1 MTLSTCRRASHVET
15 APPQLLHVLL
25 DLTSSLLVE
34 SNPWYLELIW
44 DIMDA
49 KKRID
54 DSEPV
59 RSPSKIDSDGSL
71 SLRFSFRA
79 LHTSYRKLSYLSNG
93 GGRAGAQKPPR
104 VGLDQQARRSSN
116 LISYKDNIDRL
127 ARELRERRARD
138 DCEQHNPVAME
149 PQDQDNQGV
158 GIPRNIGDG
167 DAPRNHQQ
175 RQGIVPPPVQ
185 NNNFEIKSGLISMI
199 QGNKFHGLPLE
210 DPLDHLDNF
219 DRLCSLTKINCVSE
233 DSFKLRL
240 FPFSLGDKAHHWEK
254 TLPAGSITSW
264 DDCKKAFLTK
274 FFSNSRTARL
284 RNEIS
289 SFTQKQSE
297 SICEAWERFKGYTIQ
312 CPHHGFKKAS
322 LLSTLYRGVLPKIRM
337 LLDTASNGNFLNKD
351 VEEGWELIENLAL
364 SDGNYNEDFDRSNRG
379 IGDSDA
385 KHSKDI
391 KALNDK
397 LDQILLSQ
405 QKQVHYITEEEHYQI
420 QEGENTQ
427 AAEVSYIQN
436 QGGYNKGYNP
446 YKPAHPNLSYRSTN
460 VANPQDQ
467 VYPQQQQ
474 NQSKPFLP
482 YNQGFAPKQQF
493 SGGFHHQNPPL
504 GFAQQPQQVQPVQDQ
519 DMKQM
524 LQQLLQGQA
533 AGAIAL
539 DKKLAEIH
547 NKVDCT
553 FNDLNIKFEAL
564 NSRIQYMESQVTSTS
579 APQNP
584 GQLPGK
590 AIQHQKGHVNAI
602 HLRSGRELLT
612 RPSIAPV
619 TEDSEIQEGEDF
631 IQHETQV
638 NDTTKLDQA
647 AIPSDQAKSPQI
659 KEPVVDKSK
668 KKAFIPPPYK
678 PKIPFPG
685 RFKQDIIEKYRAMF
699 AKHIKELEARMPL
712 IDAYKLIPDSHKFF
726 KDMVMERIKEVQGMA
741 MESHECSEIIQTK
754 IIPKKL
760 GDPGSF
766 TLPCS
771 LSTLA
776 FSNCLCDLGA
786 FKSLMPLSV
795 AKRLGF
801 SKFKPCNIT
810 LILADESIRFPH
822 GLLEDLP
829 IKIGNAEIPTDFIVL
844 EMDEPKDPLIL
855 GRPFLATA
863 RAVIDVKNGKI
874 DLNLGNDFTMK
885 FDINDAT
892 RKPTIEGQTFVVKVM
907 DCLADE
913 QLEEVAEEDHQK
925 TSLTKSG
932 EAGYLLTETWSCGKS
947 LESHKE
953 VAGSEVLKGL
963 IEPETEVKVAY
974 EASSTHAQPTDS
986 SIHLSKPSTS
996 LENSSST
1003 KHRDKLLESS
1013 NSAPDGWLELKERSK
1028 WQDKAI
1034 RELTDTVRELKDQ
1047 IKKLHGI
1054 ANQVPLPIKDVP
1066 NDEASTLVS
1075 AKGSEITSEWIKRFK
1090 EAKAQNRM
1098 SGLDSTCPPRREVE
1112 LAPWC
1117 HSKPKPK
1124 PYSTASKRKNT
1135 PLAFGI
1141 RLGDMIMDELV
1152 AEDALDQQLE
1162 YTAKEEL
1169 IEQGTAAKEKELE
1182 HTTKEEALITP
1193 TGPMTRSRAKK
1204 FIQAIGGLLVNIQEQ
1219 SNNLEKLGERAIPI
1233 EFNNGRVT
1241 QLYSFSLVEFCPNGF
1256 SQQGNPVPP
1265 LVRHIQRRTSGISE
1279 AFRNLCVTFR
1289 FTSSSFNLL
1298 EWTTRVDHS
1307 NTIQDHRPSTIRS
1320 TDSLHSTISDPYS
1333 SRLLEQNPIRPS
1345 ETPTRA
1351 SLNSLDLRYSTVQLP
1366 TRSHTRLIQGYSIHS
1381 TSFRVKDSR
1390 EFVLSGKMVGTD
1402 GETSNNNNNKLLIE
1416 ALTTKMDQMLN
1427 QRMEEFRQ
1435 QMQYQHVADRTRDRE
1450 EHGRPPRQNHEPR
1463 EQTRDE
1469 AAEEYYGIHSSS
1481 SRDSQ
1486 RRARRGRGDRE
1497 PVRDYFGGV
1506 KLRIP
1511 PFHGKNDPDA
1521 YLEWEKKIEL
1531 LFNCKHY
1538 TEINR
1543 VRVAATE
1550 FHDYALSWWDQ
1561 IVTSRRRNGEYPVET
1576 WTEMKTIMRKR
1587 FVPSHY
1593 HRELHQRLRR
1603 LTQGHRLVEEY
1614 YQDMEK
1620 LMLRADISEDR
1631 EATMSRFLGGLN
1643 RDIQD
1648 RLETQH
1654 YVELEE
1660 MLHKAILFEQQLKRK
1675 SNSRTSYGAGAATS
1689 KPSYTKEVHR
1699 EEAPSSHKEIKP
1711 STTFRNDLKTVTSGQ
1726 DNKGK
1731 AVVRTRDVRCFK
1743 CQGRGHYANECSNR
1757 KIMVLLDSG
1766 EFESEDEQPESPTSV
1781 EEHEEFPI
1789 KGELLVA
1796 RRSLSLQT
1804 KSEEQKQRE
1813 NLFHT
1818 RCHVQGKV
1826 CSLIIDGGSCTN
1838 VASES
1843 MVKKLGLKVEKH
1855 PRPYNLQWLN
1865 DSGEM
1870 RVKKQVLVPLSI
1882 GKYEDEILCDILP
1895 MEASH
1900 ILLGR
1905 PWQSDRRIMH
1915 DGFTNRYSFDFK
1927 GRKTVLVPMTPN
1939 EVYQD
1944 QVRLEQKGER
1954 VKKNPNFYAKAG
1966 EVKQALY
1973 SKRPMLLF
1981 VFKQALT
1988 SLSDLAPVLPSEMKS
2003 LLQDYQ
2009 DVFPE
2014 DNPKGLPPIRG
2025 IEHQIDFVPGASLPN
2040 RPAYRTNP
2048 VETKELQKQID
2059 ELMEKGHIRES
2070 MSPCAVPVLL
2080 VPKKD
2085 GSWRMCVD
2093 CRAINN
2099 ITVKYRHPIPRLDD
2113 MLDELHGSCIFSKID
2128 LKSGYHQIRMKEGDE
2143 WKTAFKTKHGLYE
2156 WLVMPFGL
2164 TNAPS
2169 TFMRLMNQV
2178 LRAYIG
2184 VFVVVYFDDIL
2195 VYSKSLDE
2203 HLEHLKL
2210 ILNVLREEKL
2220 FANFKKCTF
2229 CSDNLVFLGFVV
2241 SADGIKVDEEK
2252 IKAIRDWP
2260 IPKTVGEVRSFHG
2273 LAGFY
2278 RRFVK
2283 DFSTLA
2289 APLTEVIKK
2298 DIGFKWEQAQDD
2310 AFHAL
2315 KEKLTNAHVLVLP
2328 DFLKTFEIECDASG
2342 VGIGAVLMQDKRPI
2356 AYFSEKLG
2364 GATLN
2369 YPTYDKEL
2377 YALVRALQTWQH
2389 YLWPKEFVIHTDH
2402 ESLKHLKG
2410 QQKLN
2415 KRHARWV
2422 EFIETFPYVIKY
2434 KKGKD
2439 NVVADALSRRYTLLS
2454 TLEAKLLG
2462 FDQLKELYATDPDFA
2477 NVYQA
2482 CEKFASGHY
2491 YRHEGFLFY
2500 GKRLCVPNCS
2510 LRDLFVREAHGGGL
2524 MGHFGIAKTL
2534 SVMQDHFYWPHLKRD
2549 VERICERCV
2558 VCKHAKSKVQPHG
2571 LYTPLPIPTHPW
2583 NDISMDFVVGLP
2595 RTKTGRDSIFVV
2607 VDRFSKMAHFIA
2619 CHKTDDA
2626 LHIANL
2632 FFKEIVRLHGMPRTI
2647 VSDRDAKFLSHFWKT
2662 LWSKLGTK
2670 LLFSTTCHPQTD
2682 GQTEVVNRTLS
2693 TLLRALIK
2701 KNLKSW
2707 EECLPHVEFAYNHS
2721 VHSASKFS
2729 PFQIVYGFNPI
2740 SPLDLI
2746 PLPVSERASL
2756 DGKKKADIVQ
2766 QIHEQARTN
2775 IEEKTKQYVKQA
2787 NKGRRKMVF
2796 DVGDQVWVHLRKER
2810 FPAERK
2816 SKLMPRIDG
2825 PFKVTRRI
2833 NDNAYQLDLQGKY
2846 KVSSSFNVSDL
2857 VPFLADET
2865 DLRSNPFQ
2873 EEGDDMIMDELV
2885 AEDALDQQL
2894 EYTAKEELIEQGTAA
2909 KEKELEHT
2917 TKEEALIT
2925 PTGPM
2930 TRSRAKKFIQAIG
2943 GLLVNIQEQSNNLEK
2958 LGERA
2963 IPIEFN
2969 NGRVTQLYSFSLVEF
2984 CPNGFSQQ
2992 GNPVPPLVRH
3002 IQRRTSGISEAF
3014 RNLCVTFRFTS
3025 SSFNLL
3031 EWTTR
3036 VDHSN
3041 TIQDHRPST
3050 IRSTDSLH
3058 STISDPYSSRL
3069 LEQNPIRPSE
3079 TPTRASL
3086 NSLDLRYSTVQL
3098 PTRSHTRL
3106 IQGYSIHSTS
3116 FRVKD
3121 SREFVLLGF

>member
-1 MTLSTCRRASHVET
+1 MYKVSRLKDVAVWSSHGVHEVDNMIGT
-15 APPQLLHVLL
+15 RWKYHGVLEL
-25 DLTSSLLVE
+25 DLEEPGVE
-34 SNPWYLELIW
+34 
-44 DIMDA
+44 
-49 KKRID
+49 
-54 DSEPV
+54 
-59 RSPSKIDSDGSL
+59 
-71 SLRFSFRA
+71 
-79 LHTSYRKLSYLSNG
+79 
-93 GGRAGAQKPPR
+93 
-104 VGLDQQARRSSN
+104 
-116 LISYKDNIDRL
+116 
-127 ARELRERRARD
+127 
-138 DCEQHNPVAME
+138 
-149 PQDQDNQGV
+149 
-158 GIPRNIGDG
+158 
-167 DAPRNHQQ
+167 
-175 RQGIVPPPVQ
+175 
-185 NNNFEIKSGLISMI
+185 
-199 QGNKFHGLPLE
+199 
-210 DPLDHLDNF
+210 
-219 DRLCSLTKINCVSE
+219 
-233 DSFKLRL
+233 
-240 FPFSLGDKAHHWEK
+240 
-254 TLPAGSITSW
+254 
-264 DDCKKAFLTK
+264 
-274 FFSNSRTARL
+274 
-284 RNEIS
+284 
-289 SFTQKQSE
+289 
-297 SICEAWERFKGYTIQ
+297 
-312 CPHHGFKKAS
+312 
-322 LLSTLYRGVLPKIRM
+322 
-337 LLDTASNGNFLNKD
+337 
-351 VEEGWELIENLAL
+351 
-364 SDGNYNEDFDRSNRG
+364 
-379 IGDSDA
+379 
-385 KHSKDI
+385 
-391 KALNDK
+391 
-397 LDQILLSQ
+397 
-405 QKQVHYITEEEHYQI
+405 
-420 QEGENTQ
+420 
-427 AAEVSYIQN
+427 
-436 QGGYNKGYNP
+436 
-446 YKPAHPNLSYRSTN
+446 
-460 VANPQDQ
+460 
-467 VYPQQQQ
+467 
-474 NQSKPFLP
+474 
-482 YNQGFAPKQQF
+482 
-493 SGGFHHQNPPL
+493 
-504 GFAQQPQQVQPVQDQ
+504 
-519 DMKQM
+519 
-524 LQQLLQGQA
+524 
-533 AGAIAL
+533 
-539 DKKLAEIH
+539 
-547 NKVDCT
+547 
-553 FNDLNIKFEAL
+553 
-564 NSRIQYMESQVTSTS
+564 
-579 APQNP
+579 
-584 GQLPGK
+584 
-590 AIQHQKGHVNAI
+590 
-602 HLRSGRELLT
+602 
-612 RPSIAPV
+612 
-619 TEDSEIQEGEDF
+619 
-631 IQHETQV
+631 
-638 NDTTKLDQA
+638 
-647 AIPSDQAKSPQI
+647 
-659 KEPVVDKSK
+659 
-668 KKAFIPPPYK
+668 
-678 PKIPFPG
+678 
-685 RFKQDIIEKYRAMF
+685 
-699 AKHIKELEARMPL
+699 
-712 IDAYKLIPDSHKFF
+712 
-726 KDMVMERIKEVQGMA
+726 
-741 MESHECSEIIQTK
+741 
-754 IIPKKL
+754 
-760 GDPGSF
+760 
-766 TLPCS
+766 
-771 LSTLA
+771 
-776 FSNCLCDLGA
+776 
-786 FKSLMPLSV
+786 
-795 AKRLGF
+795 
-801 SKFKPCNIT
+801 
-810 LILADESIRFPH
+810 
-822 GLLEDLP
+822 
-829 IKIGNAEIPTDFIVL
+829 
-844 EMDEPKDPLIL
+844 
-855 GRPFLATA
+855 
-863 RAVIDVKNGKI
+863 
-874 DLNLGNDFTMK
+874 
-885 FDINDAT
+885 
-892 RKPTIEGQTFVVKVM
+892 
-907 DCLADE
+907 
-913 QLEEVAEEDHQK
+913 
-925 TSLTKSG
+925 
-932 EAGYLLTETWSCGKS
+932 
-947 LESHKE
+947 
-953 VAGSEVLKGL
+953 
-963 IEPETEVKVAY
+963 
-974 EASSTHAQPTDS
+974 
-986 SIHLSKPSTS
+986 
-996 LENSSST
+996 
-1003 KHRDKLLESS
+1003 
-1013 NSAPDGWLELKERSK
+1013 
-1028 WQDKAI
+1028 
-1034 RELTDTVRELKDQ
+1034 
-1047 IKKLHGI
+1047 
-1054 ANQVPLPIKDVP
+1054 
-1066 NDEASTLVS
+1066 
-1075 AKGSEITSEWIKRFK
+1075 
-1090 EAKAQNRM
+1090 
-1098 SGLDSTCPPRREVE
+1098 
-1112 LAPWC
+1112 
-1117 HSKPKPK
+1117 
-1124 PYSTASKRKNT
+1124 
-1135 PLAFGI
+1135 
-1141 RLGDMIMDELV
+1141 
-1152 AEDALDQQLE
+1152 
-1162 YTAKEEL
+1162 
-1169 IEQGTAAKEKELE
+1169 
-1182 HTTKEEALITP
+1182 
-1193 TGPMTRSRAKK
+1193 
-1204 FIQAIGGLLVNIQEQ
+1204 
-1219 SNNLEKLGERAIPI
+1219 
-1233 EFNNGRVT
+1233 NNG
-1241 QLYSFSLVEFCPNGF
+1241 YPEGSD
-1256 SQQGNPVPP
+1256 
-1265 LVRHIQRRTSGISE
+1265 GISE
-1279 AFRNLCVTFR
+1279 AFRILCA
-1289 FTSSSFNLL
+1289 
-1298 EWTTRVDHS
+1298 TTRSISHHS
-1307 NTIQDHRPSTIRS
+1307 NTIRDHRPSTIRS
-1320 TDSLHSTISDPYS
+1320 TDSLHSSISDPYS

-1345 ETPTRA
+1345 ETLTRA
-1351 SLNSLDLRYSTVQLP
+1351 SLDSLDLRYSTVQLP
-1366 TRSHTRLIQGYSIHS
+1366 TRSHTRLIQVYSIHS

-1390 EFVLSGKMVGTD
+1390 EFLLSGKMVGTD

-1450 EHGRPPRQNHEPR
+1450 EHGRPPRQNHEPL
-1463 EQTRDE
+1463 EQTRDD

-1550 FHDYALSWWDQ
+1550 FYDYALSWWDQ

-1603 LTQGHRLVEEY
+1603 LTQGHRSVEEY

-1675 SNSRTSYGAGAATS
+1675 NNSRTSYGVGAATS

-1711 STTFRNDLKTVTSGQ
+1711 STTFRNDHKTVTSGQ

-1781 EEHEEFPI
+1781 EEHEEFQI

-1804 KSEEQKQRE
+1804 KSKEQEQRE

-1838 VASES
+1838 VASEF

-1927 GRKTVLVPMTPN
+1927 RRKTVLVPMTPN

-1944 QVRLEQKGER
+1944 QIRLEQKGEK

-2009 DVFPE
+2009 DVFPD

-2070 MSPCAVPVLL
+2070 MSPCVVPVLL

-2128 LKSGYHQIRMKEGDE
+2128 LKSGYHKIRMKEGDE

-2184 VFVVVYFDDIL
+2184 VFVVVYFDDNL

-2289 APLTEVIKK
+2289 APLTEVINK
-2298 DIGFKWEQAQDD
+2298 DVGFKWEQAQDD

-2315 KEKLTNAHVLVLP
+2315 KEKLTNAPVLVLP

-2410 QQKLN
+2410 QHKLN

-2500 GKRLCVPNCS
+2500 EKRLCVPNCS

-2524 MGHFGIAKTL
+2524 MGHFGVAKTL

-2607 VDRFSKMAHFIA
+2607 VDRFSKMAYFIA

-2756 DGKKKADIVQ
+2756 DGKKKADLVQ
-2766 QIHEQARTN
+2766 QIHEQARRN

-2796 DVGDQVWVHLRKER
+2796 DIGDQVWVHLRKER

-2894 EYTAKEELIEQGTAA
+2894 EYTAKEELIEQGTTA

-2992 GNPVPPLVRH
+2992 EKVQTVYQRLSASSVRPLDPSV
-3002 IQRRTSGISEAF
+3002 
-3014 RNLCVTFRFTS
+3014 
-3025 SSFNLL
+3025 
-3031 EWTTR
+3031 TTR
-3036 VDHSN
+3036 
-3041 TIQDHRPST
+3041 T
-3050 IRSTDSLH
+3050 
-3058 STISDPYSSRL
+3058 
-3069 LEQNPIRPSE
+3069 PSE
-3079 TPTRASL
+3079 IIVRAPSVAPIHFTRASQIPTRVGYSNRTQYDHL
-3086 NSLDLRYSTVQL
+3086 RHLLEHHLIHLIFAVRLFNFLLDLIL
-3098 PTRSHTRL
+3098 
-3106 IQGYSIHSTS
+3106 
-3116 FRVKD
+3116 D
-3121 SREFVLLGF
+3121 

>member
-1 MTLSTCRRASHVET
+1 
-15 APPQLLHVLL
+15 
-25 DLTSSLLVE
+25 
-34 SNPWYLELIW
+34 
-44 DIMDA
+44 
-49 KKRID
+49 
-54 DSEPV
+54 
-59 RSPSKIDSDGSL
+59 
-71 SLRFSFRA
+71 
-79 LHTSYRKLSYLSNG
+79 
-93 GGRAGAQKPPR
+93 
-104 VGLDQQARRSSN
+104 
-116 LISYKDNIDRL
+116 
-127 ARELRERRARD
+127 
-138 DCEQHNPVAME
+138 
-149 PQDQDNQGV
+149 
-158 GIPRNIGDG
+158 
-167 DAPRNHQQ
+167 
-175 RQGIVPPPVQ
+175 
-185 NNNFEIKSGLISMI
+185 
-199 QGNKFHGLPLE
+199 
-210 DPLDHLDNF
+210 
-219 DRLCSLTKINCVSE
+219 
-233 DSFKLRL
+233 
-240 FPFSLGDKAHHWEK
+240 
-254 TLPAGSITSW
+254 
-264 DDCKKAFLTK
+264 
-274 FFSNSRTARL
+274 
-284 RNEIS
+284 
-289 SFTQKQSE
+289 
-297 SICEAWERFKGYTIQ
+297 
-312 CPHHGFKKAS
+312 
-322 LLSTLYRGVLPKIRM
+322 
-337 LLDTASNGNFLNKD
+337 
-351 VEEGWELIENLAL
+351 
-364 SDGNYNEDFDRSNRG
+364 
-379 IGDSDA
+379 
-385 KHSKDI
+385 
-391 KALNDK
+391 
-397 LDQILLSQ
+397 
-405 QKQVHYITEEEHYQI
+405 
-420 QEGENTQ
+420 
-427 AAEVSYIQN
+427 
-436 QGGYNKGYNP
+436 
-446 YKPAHPNLSYRSTN
+446 
-460 VANPQDQ
+460 
-467 VYPQQQQ
+467 
-474 NQSKPFLP
+474 
-482 YNQGFAPKQQF
+482 
-493 SGGFHHQNPPL
+493 
-504 GFAQQPQQVQPVQDQ
+504 
-519 DMKQM
+519 
-524 LQQLLQGQA
+524 
-533 AGAIAL
+533 
-539 DKKLAEIH
+539 
-547 NKVDCT
+547 
-553 FNDLNIKFEAL
+553 
-564 NSRIQYMESQVTSTS
+564 
-579 APQNP
+579 
-584 GQLPGK
+584 
-590 AIQHQKGHVNAI
+590 
-602 HLRSGRELLT
+602 
-612 RPSIAPV
+612 
-619 TEDSEIQEGEDF
+619 
-631 IQHETQV
+631 
-638 NDTTKLDQA
+638 
-647 AIPSDQAKSPQI
+647 
-659 KEPVVDKSK
+659 
-668 KKAFIPPPYK
+668 
-678 PKIPFPG
+678 
-685 RFKQDIIEKYRAMF
+685 
-699 AKHIKELEARMPL
+699 
-712 IDAYKLIPDSHKFF
+712 
-726 KDMVMERIKEVQGMA
+726 
-741 MESHECSEIIQTK
+741 
-754 IIPKKL
+754 
-760 GDPGSF
+760 
-766 TLPCS
+766 
-771 LSTLA
+771 
-776 FSNCLCDLGA
+776 
-786 FKSLMPLSV
+786 
-795 AKRLGF
+795 
-801 SKFKPCNIT
+801 
-810 LILADESIRFPH
+810 
-822 GLLEDLP
+822 
-829 IKIGNAEIPTDFIVL
+829 
-844 EMDEPKDPLIL
+844 
-855 GRPFLATA
+855 
-863 RAVIDVKNGKI
+863 
-874 DLNLGNDFTMK
+874 
-885 FDINDAT
+885 
-892 RKPTIEGQTFVVKVM
+892 
-907 DCLADE
+907 
-913 QLEEVAEEDHQK
+913 
-925 TSLTKSG
+925 
-932 EAGYLLTETWSCGKS
+932 
-947 LESHKE
+947 
-953 VAGSEVLKGL
+953 
-963 IEPETEVKVAY
+963 
-974 EASSTHAQPTDS
+974 
-986 SIHLSKPSTS
+986 
-996 LENSSST
+996 
-1003 KHRDKLLESS
+1003 
-1013 NSAPDGWLELKERSK
+1013 
-1028 WQDKAI
+1028 
-1034 RELTDTVRELKDQ
+1034 
-1047 IKKLHGI
+1047 
-1054 ANQVPLPIKDVP
+1054 
-1066 NDEASTLVS
+1066 
-1075 AKGSEITSEWIKRFK
+1075 
-1090 EAKAQNRM
+1090 
-1098 SGLDSTCPPRREVE
+1098 
-1112 LAPWC
+1112 
-1117 HSKPKPK
+1117 
-1124 PYSTASKRKNT
+1124 
-1135 PLAFGI
+1135 
-1141 RLGDMIMDELV
+1141 MIMDELV

-1256 SQQGNPVPP
+1256 SQQ
-1265 LVRHIQRRTSGISE
+1265 
-1279 AFRNLCVTFR
+1279 
-1289 FTSSSFNLL
+1289 
-1298 EWTTRVDHS
+1298 
-1307 NTIQDHRPSTIRS
+1307 
-1320 TDSLHSTISDPYS
+1320 
-1333 SRLLEQNPIRPS
+1333 
-1345 ETPTRA
+1345 
-1351 SLNSLDLRYSTVQLP
+1351 
-1366 TRSHTRLIQGYSIHS
+1366 
-1381 TSFRVKDSR
+1381 
-1390 EFVLSGKMVGTD
+1390 GKMVGTD

-1550 FHDYALSWWDQ
+1550 FYDYALSWWDQ

-1603 LTQGHRLVEEY
+1603 LTQGHRSVEEY

-1689 KPSYTKEVHR
+1689 KPSYTKEVHK

-1804 KSEEQKQRE
+1804 KSEEQEQRE

-1944 QVRLEQKGER
+1944 QVRLEQKGEK
-1954 VKKNPNFYAKAG
+1954 VKKNLNFYAKAG

-2298 DIGFKWEQAQDD
+2298 DVGFKWEQAQDD

-2315 KEKLTNAHVLVLP
+2315 KEKLTNAPVLVLP

-2992 GNPVPPLVRH
+2992 GNPVPPLVCH

-3121 SREFVLLGF
+3121 SREFVLNKNL